1 MDRTFPSRTPL
12 ASSRRG
18 FTITELLVAIGII
31 VLLIGILLPALGKV
45 LQRAKATQTASSMQ
59 EFSKACDAFQQEFG
73 FYPGLVP
80 EDILAND
87 PKITGTENAILHLC
101 GGGIDQNDPL
111 YANPPGGSTGWTE
124 ITFGSGASQ
133 FKIKVNPSR
142 VGTGPR
148 IAGKEYPP
156 FFAPK
161 ASELTPTTG
170 QVAQSGAPSSLVLPD
185 LLDAWGQPIIYLR
198 GMRETGPLVGN
209 GTTGQYALS
218 PTLGYVMSSPGAEES
233 DVVGLGDLGKDQAP
247 SLFRSASNPNETL
260 AQILRNPAFGARDK
274 PLDGTPAG
282 RYVLISAG
290 PDGVYYSKF
299 DGLGTPAVPKTDIV
313 SATANPAGPEIVSK
327 YDDVR
332 VFGGG

>member
-1 MDRTFPSRTPL
+1 MARTHTVRTA
-12 ASSRRG
+12 ASRG

-45 LQRAKATQTASSMQ
+45 LQRAKATQTASTMQ
-59 EFSKACDAFQQEFG
+59 EFAKACDAFQQEFG
-73 FYPGLVP
+73 YYPGLVP

-111 YANPPGGSTGWTE
+111 YANPPGGSSGWTE
-124 ITFGSGASQ
+124 ITFGSGANQ

-148 IAGKEYPP
+148 IAGQEYAP

-170 QVAQSGAPSSLVLPD
+170 QVAQSGAPASLVLPD
-185 LLDAWGQPIIYLR
+185 LLDAWGQPVIYLR
-198 GMRETGPLVGN
+198 SMREVGPLVGN
-209 GTTGQYALS
+209 GTAGQYSLS

-233 DVVGLGDLGKDQAP
+233 DIVGLGDLGKDQAP
-247 SLFRSASNPNETL
+247 SLFRSAANVDATL
-260 AQILRNPAFGARDK
+260 AQIIRNPAFGKRDE
-274 PLDGTPAG
+274 PLNGTPAG

-299 DGLGTPAVPKTDIV
+299 DGLGTPSAPKIDIV
-313 SATANPAGPEIVSK
+313 STTGNPAGPEIVSK

>member
-1 MDRTFPSRTPL
+1 MART
-12 ASSRRG
+12 SSPRPAAPRG

-45 LQRAKATQTASSMQ
+45 LQRAKATQTASTMQ
-59 EFSKACDAFQQEFG
+59 EFAKACDAFQQEFG
-73 FYPGLVP
+73 YYPGLVP

-87 PKITGTENAILHLC
+87 PKITGTENALLHLC

-111 YANPPGGSTGWTE
+111 YASPPGGTAGWSE
-124 ITFGSGASQ
+124 ITFGSGANQ

-142 VGTGPR
+142 IGAGPR
-148 IAGKEYPP
+148 IAAKEYPP

-170 QVAQSGAPSSLVLPD
+170 QVAQSGAPASLVLPD

-198 GMRETGPLVGN
+198 SMREVGPLVGN
-209 GTTGQYALS
+209 GTTGQFAIA

-233 DVVGLGDLGKDQAP
+233 DIVGLGDLGKDQAP
-247 SLFRSASNPNETL
+247 SLFRSAANVDATL
-260 AQILRNPAFGARDK
+260 AQIIRNPAFGKRDE
-274 PLDGTPAG
+274 PLNGTPAG
-282 RYVLISAG
+282 RFVLISAG
-290 PDGVYYSKF
+290 PDGVYFSKF
-299 DGLGTPAVPKTDIV
+299 DGLGTPAAPKIDIV
-313 SATANPAGPEIVSK
+313 SATANPAGPDIVSK